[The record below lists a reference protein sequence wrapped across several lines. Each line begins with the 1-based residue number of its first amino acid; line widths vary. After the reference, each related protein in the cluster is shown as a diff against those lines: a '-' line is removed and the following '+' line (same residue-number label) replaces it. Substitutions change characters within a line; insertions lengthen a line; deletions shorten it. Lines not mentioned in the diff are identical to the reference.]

1 MNRVLIF
8 SFWLFLSSIVL
19 GQTAD
24 KIKTSSGHLTVN
36 PVKHGTVVFQWMS
49 KVVFVDP
56 VGGAALYEKFGTP
69 DMVLVTDIHGDHFN
83 KDTLSAVVEEKTIVI
98 TPEAVATLISGN
110 VKKRITTLANGKSVD
125 KIGLKIEAVPMYN
138 LTASR
143 LKFHNKGRGN
153 GYVITF
159 GDKRVYVSGDTEDI
173 PEMRALKNI
182 DLAFVCM
189 NLPYTMTPERA
200 ADAVREFKPKIV
212 YPYHYRGSDTSKFKK
227 LVGNVSEVRLRD
239 WYVR

>member
-1 MNRVLIF
+1 MKRVLIF
-8 SFWLFLSSIVL
+8 GLGLFLSSIVS
-19 GQTAD
+19 GQTTD
-24 KIKTSSGHLTVN
+24 KIKTSSGDLTIS
-36 PVKHGTVVFQWMS
+36 PVKHGTIVFQWIG

-69 DMVLVTDIHGDHFN
+69 DIVLITDIHGDHFN
-83 KDTLSAVVEEKTIVI
+83 KDTLSAVVKAKTIVI
-98 TPEAVATLISGN
+98 APEAVAALISGN
-110 VKKRITTLANGKSVD
+110 VKKRIATLANGNSVD
-125 KIGLKIEAVPMYN
+125 KVGLKIEAVPMYN

-159 GDKRVYVSGDTEDI
+159 GNKRVYVSGDTEDI

-227 LVGNVSEVRLRD
+227 LVEDVSEVRLRD